1 MVTTTWLDWFLNHL
15 SNDGGNRN
23 LQAFSDI
30 LSSDATHAAKLQSLI
45 EEIDTVILAADG
57 SNNIMIMHSLK
68 NLGGT
73 RSRQKNKVVGMLGM
87 GSQAIS
93 VLINLN
99 SAFADCML
107 S

>member
-1 MVTTTWLDWFLNHL
+1 MVTTTWLDWVLNHP

-30 LSSDATHAAKLQSLI
+30 LSSDATHAAKLQSLTK
-45 EEIDTVILAADG
+45 EINIVILAVDG

-73 RSRQKNKVVGMLGM
+73 RSRPEN
-87 GSQAIS
+87 
-93 VLINLN
+93 
-99 SAFADCML
+99 
-107 S
+107 